1 MRTPEY
7 ENQGDIGEDEGVNYE
22 RAMEIALEQA
32 HFSSKASGD
41 VPVGA
46 VVLDEVGRLV
56 GIGSN
61 RRELLSD
68 PVGHAEIVAIKS
80 AARALG
86 KWRLDGCTLVVT
98 LEPCAM
104 CAGAIQQSRISRVV
118 FGAFDEKAGAVGS
131 SIDIL
136 RDPRALQKV
145 EVVSGLMKEECAR
158 LLGDFFKER
167 RA

>member
-1 MRTPEY
+1 
-7 ENQGDIGEDEGVNYE
+7 
-22 RAMEIALEQA
+22 MEIALEQA
-32 HFSSKASGD
+32 LFSSKASGD

-46 VVLDEVGRLV
+46 VVLDEIGRLV

-104 CAGAIQQSRISRVV
+104 CAGAIAQSRISRLV

-131 SIDIL
+131 LMDVL

-145 EVVSGLMKEECAR
+145 EVISGVMQVECAKV
-158 LLGDFFKER
+158 LSDFFKER
-167 RA
+167 RT